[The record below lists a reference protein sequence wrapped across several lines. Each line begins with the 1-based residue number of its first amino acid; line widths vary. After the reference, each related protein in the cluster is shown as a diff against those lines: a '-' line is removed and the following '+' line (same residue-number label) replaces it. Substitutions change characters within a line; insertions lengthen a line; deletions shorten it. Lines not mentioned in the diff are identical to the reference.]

1 MLRITF
7 LAVLLLAGC
16 DNYQAK
22 QDQMKVGQT
31 PPIESP
37 LQNTLEGMAKAEP
50 KNSPKNPIGTRAP
63 ENVVNH
69 AGMSGTTA
77 GSAQAIR

>member
-7 LAVLLLAGC
+7 LAILLLAGC
-16 DNYQAK
+16 EDNQVR

-50 KNSPKNPIGTRAP
+50 KNSPKNPTGTPAP
-63 ENVVNH
+63 DNAVSH

-77 GSAQAIR
+77 SPAQAIR

>member
-7 LAVLLLAGC
+7 LAILLLAGC
-16 DNYQAK
+16 EDSQVR

-50 KNSPKNPIGTRAP
+50 KNSPKNPIGTPAP
-63 ENVVNH
+63 DNAVSH

-77 GSAQAIR
+77 RPAQAIR